1 MILDQGLA
9 EMPDSPHNIPLTEII
24 NGFVFLPEL
33 CNFVAKF
40 DLLDELHRAYRA
52 EKAIFWPKCQ
62 TCLFWKDAS
71 SPLVWSLPT
80 NFWSC
85 QKEFPHRRVW
95 RWYQTLRPKND
106 TKYKNRPVLR
116 DYLSYKIA
124 GSMRKTFVSLIYM
137 YANLWLQPFRTKQDF
152 VWRKSSNLRLQ
163 STKLGW
169 FIKTFHSPGGKPLHI
184 VLLQLKQ
191 LIIITIN
198 TFWVMVSHHS
208 KCILWRA
215 PILRTHK
222 K

>member
-1 MILDQGLA
+1 MPNLSLLKRCLVPVGLK
-9 EMPDSPHNIPLTEII
+9 PSH
-24 NGFVFLPEL
+24 
-33 CNFVAKF
+33 K
-40 DLLDELHRAYRA
+40 LLKPSEG
-52 EKAIFWPKCQ
+52 I
-62 TCLFWKDAS
+62 
-71 SPLVWSLPT
+71 
-80 NFWSC
+80 
-85 QKEFPHRRVW
+85 PHRRDW

-124 GSMRKTFVSLIYM
+124 GSMRMTLASLSYM

-198 TFWVMVSHHS
+198 IFWVMV
-208 KCILWRA
+208 
-215 PILRTHK
+215 
-222 K
+222 